1 MRSRISKPLPALVAT
16 TEPTL
21 VPRVLTTS
29 HSGPKDTTLG
39 LLTFACCASA
49 SSFLPESRTCPWLR
63 CADRFWVSC
72 CYVPSLSSKNLL
84 QQLHH
89 TLLVFNS
96 LEAAFFFIKKK
107 KESKTLTRRSLLR
120 FCHCTFV
127 SLPAPRCCRVKVMG
141 NERQQPEFCLLT
153 TSREGLLKEAGL
165 LEPGVGGGDSR
176 WRGTS

>member
-21 VPRVLTTS
+21 VPSVLTTS

-63 CADRFWVSC
+63 WADHFWVPC

-96 LEAAFFFIKKK
+96 LEAAFFFLKKK
-107 KESKTLTRRSLLR
+107 RVQNTHLEILAQILPG
-120 FCHCTFV
+120 FV
-127 SLPAPRCCRVKVMG
+127 IVHL
-141 NERQQPEFCLLT
+141 CLYLHQD
-153 TSREGLLKEAGL
+153 A
-165 LEPGVGGGDSR
+165 VQ
-176 WRGTS
+176 